1 MITLQL
7 HTEVRGGSIIVTLPG
22 TSYVV
27 TYCKSLREAWQLAH
41 LRAREL
47 GFYSCLCWALTRPA
61 IAWVR
66 EVVTTIVR

>member
-27 TYCKSLREAWQLAH
+27 TYCKSLKGPYLHARSLPTKRCWYNDRGVGSLA
-41 LRAREL
+41 A
-47 GFYSCLCWALTRPA
+47 CAP
-61 IAWVR
+61 
-66 EVVTTIVR
+66 